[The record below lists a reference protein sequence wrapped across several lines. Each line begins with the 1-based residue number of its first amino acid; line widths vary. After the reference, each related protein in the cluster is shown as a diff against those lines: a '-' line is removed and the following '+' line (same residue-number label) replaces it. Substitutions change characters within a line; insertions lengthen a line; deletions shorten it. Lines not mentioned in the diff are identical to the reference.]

1 MTLPCLRTSRIPCA
15 MALLFA
21 VTTVR
26 AEELPGTKPLT
37 ESGDLASK
45 MVAGIDKYLMREIDK
60 AAKTEVA
67 KPDRERLKKILGVI
81 DQRIRPVKL
90 EYVGEGTPSA
100 LVAETKAYKVY
111 AVRWSVLPG
120 IDGEGLLLEPTG
132 DAKAS
137 IVAIP
142 DADQTPEQLVG
153 LAPGIAGESQFAR
166 RIAESGC
173 RVIVPVLIDR
183 KPTASASPILQRQ
196 TNIPHREFIWRTV
209 YEMGRHIIGYEVQK
223 VLAAVD
229 WLQATASTSPV
240 GVYGYGE
247 GGLIALY
254 SGALDPRIKATVAS
268 GIAYGS
274 RERVWEE
281 PIDRSVWA
289 SLPEFRDENLRKLF
303 GPGRT
308 LMYEHAHPPK
318 FEISNPP
325 GYRQQ
330 AAAGR
335 LFLTERALKQIEVST
350 GPDMIVAEKDSTN
363 GFDWHAIA
371 PYAGK
376 FGNRIIVGMFL
387 QKLGLTNLAESATE
401 PADSRKNFDPA
412 ARQNRQYE
420 QMIAF
425 TQRLWRLSDDTRK
438 KFFDKA
444 KADFSSPAAWEKSQE
459 SFRNYFWEEVI
470 GKLPKQSEPMNPR
483 TRLVHD
489 TPKWKGYEVMLD
501 LYPDV
506 FAYGQ
511 LLVPKDLKEG
521 EKRPVVV
528 CQHGLEGKPS
538 DVTDPTKKTNYYN
551 SFGAQ
556 LANMGYI
563 VYAPQNPYIGWEK
576 FRVLQRK
583 AHPLKLSLFA
593 FIVRQHETTLDWLT
607 TLPYVDA
614 DKIAFYGLSYGGK
627 TAMRVPA
634 ILKKYCLSICSADF
648 NEWVWKNVSTRAAY
662 SYMFTGEYDMAE
674 FNLGNTF
681 NYAELSGLICP
692 RPFMV
697 ERGHDDG
704 VAPDEWVA
712 YEYAKTR
719 RRYVKLG
726 LGDRTE
732 IEFFDGPHTIHGEGT
747 FGFLHRHLKWPAL
760 GEPG

>member
-1 MTLPCLRTSRIPCA
+1 MTLPLFRTSRSLCA
-15 MALLFA
+15 MVLLL
-21 VTTVR
+21 VTLSLR
-26 AEELPGTKPLT
+26 GEELPSTKPLT
-37 ESGDLASK
+37 ETGDLAAK

-60 AAKTEVA
+60 ASKTEVA
-67 KPDRERLKKILGVI
+67 KPDRERLRKILGVI
-81 DQRIRPVKL
+81 DQRVSPVKM
-90 EYVGEGTPSA
+90 EYVGDGTPSA

-120 IDGEGLLLEPTG
+120 IDSEGLLLEPTSE
-132 DAKAS
+132 AKAAV
-137 IVAIP
+137 IAIP

-153 LAPGIAGESQFAR
+153 LAPGIAAESQFAR
-166 RIAESGC
+166 RCAEHGC

-183 KPTASASPILQRQ
+183 KPTSSASPILQRQ
-196 TNIPHREFIWRTV
+196 TNIPHREFIWRMA

-223 VLAAVD
+223 VLAAID
-229 WLQATASTSPV
+229 WLQATEKNTSV

-254 SGALDPRIKATVAS
+254 SGALDPRIRATVAS
-268 GIAYGS
+268 GVAYGS

-281 PIDRSVWA
+281 PIDRSVWS

-318 FEISNPP
+318 FEIANPL

-335 LFLTERALKQIEVST
+335 LFLTELALKQIEAST
-350 GPDMIVAEKDSTN
+350 GPDMIIGQKDSSN

-387 QKLGLTNLAESATE
+387 QKLGLTDLTESPTD
-401 PADSRKNFDPA
+401 PGDGRKNFDPA
-412 ARQNRQYE
+412 PRQKRQYE

-438 KFFDKA
+438 KFLA
-444 KADFSSPAAWEKSQE
+444 KADFSSPAAWDKSQE

-483 TRLVHD
+483 TREIYD
-489 TPKWKGYEVMLD
+489 MPKWKGYEVMLD

-506 FAYGQ
+506 FAYGY
-511 LLVPKDLKEG
+511 LLVPKDLKPG

-528 CQHGLEGKPS
+528 CQHGLEGQPK
-538 DVTDPTKKTNYYN
+538 DVCDPKHKSVYN
-551 SFGAQ
+551 SFAAK
-556 LANMGYI
+556 LADMGYI
-563 VYAPQNPYIGWEK
+563 TFAPQNPYIGWEK
-576 FRVLQRK
+576 FRILQRK

-593 FIVRQHETTLDWLT
+593 FIVRQHETILDWLSA
-607 TLPYVDA
+607 LPFVDGE
-614 DKIAFYGLSYGGK
+614 KIGFYGLSYGGK

-634 ILKKYCLSICSADF
+634 ILKKYALSICSADF
-648 NEWVWKNVSTRAAY
+648 NEWVGKNVSIDFFSTYMY
-662 SYMFTGEYDMAE
+662 SIEYDMYE
-674 FNLGNTF
+674 FDLGQTF
-681 NYAELSGLICP
+681 NYAEMAYLIAP

-704 VAPDEWVA
+704 VGSDEMVA
-712 YEYAKTR
+712 YEYAKI
-719 RRYVKLG
+719 RYFYANRLKIP
-726 LGDRTE
+726 DRTT
-732 IEFFDGPHTIHGEGT
+732 IEFFAGGHEIRLAGT
-747 FGFLHRHLKWPAL
+747 AEFLKKHLAWPR
-760 GEPG
+760 